1 MKRNDEG
8 NSTPARLLSMND
20 EEPTIQLLLIRHGQ
34 SFHNRDGQEAG
45 SDSELTPLGWAQARR
60 LAGWLAG
67 NEPVDVLYASPM
79 RRAR

>member
-1 MKRNDEG
+1 MSDQQ
-8 NSTPARLLSMND
+8 
-20 EEPTIQLLLIRHGQ
+20 PTTQLLFIRQSQ
-34 SFHNRDGQEAG
+34 SFYNRDGQEAG